1 MNNHLKGLL
10 IAFFGI
16 VILTPDAVLV
26 RLADSNSWTVLF
38 WRGIFFATG
47 IIVILLLTYRSK
59 AVNELINIGKGG
71 VLIGILTALGGTSF
85 ILAIHYTSI
94 AKTLVIISTSP
105 IMVAI
110 ISLLML
116 KEKPEFY
123 TWISMII
130 VFIGIYIVMAGDSGG
145 MNLMGNFFALV
156 SVIIGG
162 FSFTLLRKYKNV
174 NMVPAMAVNG
184 IVIAFIGF
192 IFADS
197 LVLSSQSMLYIFA
210 SGIVLAVSFSLITI
224 APQYIPAPEVAMFFP
239 LGTVLGTLLAWIVIK
254 EEPSSNA
261 LIGGAIVI
269 ITLFSHAWYSAK
281 SYQKVNNKPIAK

>member
-1 MNNHLKGLL
+1 MFSVNSHLKGLL

-26 RLADSNSWTVLF
+26 RLADSDSWTVLF
-38 WRGIFFATG
+38 WRGIFFAAG
-47 IIVILLLTYRSK
+47 IIVILLITYRSK

-71 VLIGILTALGGTSF
+71 VLIGLLTALGGTSF

-94 AKTLVIISTSP
+94 AKTLVIISISP

-110 ISLLML
+110 VSLIML
-116 KEKPEFY
+116 KEKPALY
-123 TWISMII
+123 TWLSMII
-130 VFIGIYIVMAGDSGG
+130 VFIGIYIVMAGDKSG
-145 MNLMGNFFALV
+145 MNLMGNLFALT
-156 SVIIGG
+156 SVIVGG

-184 IVIAFIGF
+184 IAIALIGF

-197 LVLSSQSMLYIFA
+197 LVLSSQSMLYILA

-239 LGTVLGTLLAWIVIK
+239 LGTVLGTLLAWLVVK
-254 EEPSSNA
+254 EQPPSNA
-261 LIGGAIVI
+261 LIGGSIVI
-269 ITLFSHAWYSAK
+269 VTLFCHAWYSTKLA
-281 SYQKVNNKPIAK
+281 

>member
-1 MNNHLKGLL
+1 MNSHLKGLL

-38 WRGIFFATG
+38 WRGIFFAAG
-47 IIVILLLTYRSK
+47 IIVILLITYRSK

-71 VLIGILTALGGTSF
+71 VLIGLLTALGGTSF

-94 AKTLVIISTSP
+94 AKTLIIISISP

-110 ISLLML
+110 VSLIML
-116 KEKPEFY
+116 KEKLALY
-123 TWISMII
+123 TWLSMIL
-130 VFIGIYIVMAGDSGG
+130 VFIGIYIVMSGDTSG
-145 MNLMGNFFALV
+145 MNLMGNLFALAAV
-156 SVIIGG
+156 VIGG

-184 IVIAFIGF
+184 IAIALIGF
-192 IFADS
+192 VFADS
-197 LVLSSQSMLYIFA
+197 LVLSSQSMLYILA
-210 SGIVLAVSFSLITI
+210 SGVVLAVSFSLITI

-239 LGTVLGTLLAWIVIK
+239 LGTVLGTLMAWIVGI
-254 EEPSSNA
+254 EQPPSNA
-261 LIGGAIVI
+261 LIGGSIVI
-269 ITLFSHAWYSAK
+269 VTLFCHAWYSTKLA
-281 SYQKVNNKPIAK
+281 QKLK

>member
-1 MNNHLKGLL
+1 VNSHLKGLL

-16 VILTPDAVLV
+16 VILAPDAVLV
-26 RLADSNSWTVLF
+26 RLADSDSWTVLF
-38 WRGIFFATG
+38 WRGIFFAAG
-47 IIVILLLTYRSK
+47 IIVILLITYRSK

-71 VLIGILTALGGTSF
+71 VLIGLLTALGGTSF

-94 AKTLVIISTSP
+94 AKTLVIISISP

-110 ISLLML
+110 ISLIML
-116 KEKPEFY
+116 KEKPALY
-123 TWISMII
+123 TWLSMII
-130 VFIGIYIVMAGDSGG
+130 VFVGIYIVMAGDKSG
-145 MNLMGNFFALV
+145 MNLMGNLFALT
-156 SVIIGG
+156 SVIVGG

-184 IVIAFIGF
+184 ITIAFIGL

-197 LVLSSQSMLYIFA
+197 LVLSSQSMLYILG

-239 LGTVLGTLLAWIVIK
+239 LGTVLGTLIAWIVIK
-254 EEPSSNA
+254 EQPSSNA
-261 LIGGAIVI
+261 LIGGSIVI
-269 ITLFSHAWYSAK
+269 VTLFCHAWHS
-281 SYQKVNNKPIAK
+281 NKLTQNLK

>member
-26 RLADSNSWTVLF
+26 RLADSDSWTVLF

-239 LGTVLGTLLAWIVIK
+239 LGTVLGTLIAWIVIK

-281 SYQKVNNKPIAK
+281 SYQKVNNKHIAK

>member
-1 MNNHLKGLL
+1 MFSVNSRLKGWL

-38 WRGIFFATG
+38 WRGIFFAAG
-47 IIVILLLTYRSK
+47 IIVILLITYRSK

-71 VLIGILTALGGTSF
+71 VLIGLLTALGGTSF

-94 AKTLVIISTSP
+94 AKTLVIISISP

-110 ISLLML
+110 VSLIML
-116 KEKPEFY
+116 KEKPALY
-123 TWISMII
+123 TWLSMII
-130 VFIGIYIVMAGDSGG
+130 VFIGIYIVMAGDKSGV
-145 MNLMGNFFALV
+145 NLMGNLFALT
-156 SVIIGG
+156 SVIVGG

-184 IVIAFIGF
+184 IAIAFIGF
-192 IFADS
+192 VFADS

-239 LGTVLGTLLAWIVIK
+239 LGTVLGTLMAWIIIK
-254 EEPSSNA
+254 EEPSGNA
-261 LIGGAIVI
+261 LIGGSIVI
-269 ITLFSHAWYSAK
+269 ITLFCHAWYSAK
-281 SYQKVNNKPIAK
+281 LSSK

>member
-1 MNNHLKGLL
+1 MNSHLKGLL

-38 WRGIFFATG
+38 WRGIFFAAG
-47 IIVILLLTYRSK
+47 IIVILLITYRSK

-71 VLIGILTALGGTSF
+71 VLIGLLTALGGTSF

-94 AKTLVIISTSP
+94 AKTLVIISISP

-110 ISLLML
+110 VSLIML
-116 KEKPEFY
+116 KEKPALY
-123 TWISMII
+123 TWLSMII
-130 VFIGIYIVMAGDSGG
+130 VFIGIYIVMAGDKSG
-145 MNLMGNFFALV
+145 MNLMGNLFALT
-156 SVIIGG
+156 SVIVGG

-184 IVIAFIGF
+184 IAIAFIGF
-192 IFADS
+192 VFADS
-197 LVLSSQSMLYIFA
+197 LVLSSQSMLYILA

-239 LGTVLGTLLAWIVIK
+239 LGTVLGTLMAWIIIK
-254 EEPSSNA
+254 EEPSGNA
-261 LIGGAIVI
+261 LIGGSIVI
-269 ITLFSHAWYSAK
+269 ITLFCHAWYSAK
-281 SYQKVNNKPIAK
+281 LSSK

>member
-1 MNNHLKGLL
+1 MNSHLKGLL

-38 WRGIFFATG
+38 WRGIFFAAG
-47 IIVILLLTYRSK
+47 IIVILLITYRSK

-71 VLIGILTALGGTSF
+71 VLIGLLTALGGTSF

-94 AKTLVIISTSP
+94 AKTLVIISISP

-110 ISLLML
+110 VSLIML
-116 KEKPEFY
+116 KEKPALY
-123 TWISMII
+123 TWLSMIL
-130 VFIGIYIVMAGDSGG
+130 VFIGIYIVMSGDTSG
-145 MNLMGNFFALV
+145 MNLMGNLFALAAV
-156 SVIIGG
+156 VIGG

-184 IVIAFIGF
+184 IAIALIGF
-192 IFADS
+192 VFADS
-197 LVLSSQSMLYIFA
+197 LVLSSQSMLYILA
-210 SGIVLAVSFSLITI
+210 SGVVLAVSFSLITI

-239 LGTVLGTLLAWIVIK
+239 LGTVLGILIAWIVVK
-254 EEPSSNA
+254 EQPPSNA
-261 LIGGAIVI
+261 LIGGSIVI
-269 ITLFSHAWYSAK
+269 VTLFCHAWYSTKLA
-281 SYQKVNNKPIAK
+281 QKLK

>member
-1 MNNHLKGLL
+1 VNSHLKGLL

-26 RLADSNSWTVLF
+26 RLADSDSWTVLF
-38 WRGIFFATG
+38 WRGIFFASG
-47 IIVILLLTYRSK
+47 IIVILLITYRSK

-71 VLIGILTALGGTSF
+71 VLIGLLTALGGTSF

-94 AKTLVIISTSP
+94 AKTLVIISISP

-110 ISLLML
+110 VSLIML
-116 KEKPEFY
+116 KEKPALY
-123 TWISMII
+123 TWLSMII
-130 VFIGIYIVMAGDSGG
+130 VFIGIYIVMAGDKSG
-145 MNLMGNFFALV
+145 MNLMGNLFALT
-156 SVIIGG
+156 SVILGG

-184 IVIAFIGF
+184 IAIALIGF

-197 LVLSSQSMLYIFA
+197 LVLSSQSMLYILA

-239 LGTVLGTLLAWIVIK
+239 LGTVLGTLIAWIVIK
-254 EEPSSNA
+254 EQPSSNA
-261 LIGGAIVI
+261 LIGGSIVI
-269 ITLFSHAWYSAK
+269 LTLFCHAWYSTKLA
-281 SYQKVNNKPIAK
+281 QKLK

>member
-1 MNNHLKGLL
+1 MNSHLKGLL

-38 WRGIFFATG
+38 WRGLFFAAG
-47 IIVILLLTYRSK
+47 IVVILLITYRSK

-71 VLIGILTALGGTSF
+71 VLIGLLTGLGGTSF

-94 AKTLVIISTSP
+94 AKTLVIISISP

-110 ISLLML
+110 VSLIML
-116 KEKPEFY
+116 KEKPALY

-130 VFIGIYIVMAGDSGG
+130 VFIGIYIVMAGDKSG
-145 MNLMGNFFALV
+145 MNLMGNLFALI
-156 SVIIGG
+156 SVILGG

-184 IVIAFIGF
+184 IAIALVGF
-192 IFADS
+192 VFADS
-197 LVLSSQSMLYIFA
+197 LVLSSQSMMYILA
-210 SGIVLAVSFSLITI
+210 SGIVLAVSFSLITM

-239 LGTVLGTLLAWIVIK
+239 LGTVLGTLMAWIVLK
-254 EEPSSNA
+254 EQPSSNA
-261 LIGGAIVI
+261 LMGGSIVI
-269 ITLFSHAWYSAK
+269 ATLFCHAWYS
-281 SYQKVNNKPIAK
+281 NKLAQNLK

>member
-1 MNNHLKGLL
+1 MFSLNNHLKGLL

-26 RLADSNSWTVLF
+26 RLADSDSWTVLF
-38 WRGIFFATG
+38 WRGIFFAAG
-47 IIVILLLTYRSK
+47 IIVILLITYRSK

-71 VLIGILTALGGTSF
+71 VLIGLLTALGGTSF

-94 AKTLVIISTSP
+94 AKTLVIISISP

-110 ISLLML
+110 VSLIML
-116 KEKPEFY
+116 KEKPALY
-123 TWISMII
+123 TWLSMII
-130 VFIGIYIVMAGDSGG
+130 VFIGIYIVMAGDKSG
-145 MNLMGNFFALV
+145 MNLMGNLFALT
-156 SVIIGG
+156 SVIVGG

-184 IVIAFIGF
+184 IAIAFIGF
-192 IFADS
+192 VFADS
-197 LVLSSQSMLYIFA
+197 LVLSSQSMLYILA

-239 LGTVLGTLLAWIVIK
+239 LGTVLGTLMAWIIIK
-254 EEPSSNA
+254 EEPSGNA
-261 LIGGAIVI
+261 LIGGSIVI
-269 ITLFSHAWYSAK
+269 ITLFCHAWYSAK
-281 SYQKVNNKPIAK
+281 LSSK

>member
-1 MNNHLKGLL
+1 VNSHLKGLL

-26 RLADSNSWTVLF
+26 RLADSDSWTVLF
-38 WRGIFFATG
+38 WRGIFFAAG
-47 IIVILLLTYRSK
+47 IIVILLITYRSK

-71 VLIGILTALGGTSF
+71 VLIGLLTALGGTSF

-94 AKTLVIISTSP
+94 AKTLVIISISP

-110 ISLLML
+110 VSLIML
-116 KEKPEFY
+116 KEKPALY
-123 TWISMII
+123 TWLSMII
-130 VFIGIYIVMAGDSGG
+130 VFIGIYIVMAGDKSGV
-145 MNLMGNFFALV
+145 NLMGNLFALT
-156 SVIIGG
+156 SVIVGG

-184 IVIAFIGF
+184 IAIAFIGF
-192 IFADS
+192 VFADS

-210 SGIVLAVSFSLITI
+210 SGIVLSVSFSLITI

-239 LGTVLGTLLAWIVIK
+239 LGTVLGTLIAWIVIK
-254 EEPSSNA
+254 EEPSGNA
-261 LIGGAIVI
+261 LIGGSIVI
-269 ITLFSHAWYSAK
+269 ITLFCHAWYSAK
-281 SYQKVNNKPIAK
+281 LSSK

>member
-1 MNNHLKGLL
+1 MFSVNSHLKGLL

-38 WRGIFFATG
+38 WRGIFFAAG
-47 IIVILLLTYRSK
+47 IIVILLITYRSK

-71 VLIGILTALGGTSF
+71 VLIGLLTALGGTSF

-94 AKTLVIISTSP
+94 AKTLVIISISP

-110 ISLLML
+110 VSLIML
-116 KEKPEFY
+116 KEKPALY
-123 TWISMII
+123 TWLSMII
-130 VFIGIYIVMAGDSGG
+130 VFIGIYIVMAGDKSG
-145 MNLMGNFFALV
+145 MNLMGNLFALT
-156 SVIIGG
+156 SVIVGG

-184 IVIAFIGF
+184 ITIAFIGL

-197 LVLSSQSMLYIFA
+197 LVLSSQSMLYILG

-239 LGTVLGTLLAWIVIK
+239 LGTVLGTLIAWIVIK
-254 EEPSSNA
+254 EQPSSNA
-261 LIGGAIVI
+261 LIGGSIVI
-269 ITLFSHAWYSAK
+269 VTLFCHAWHS
-281 SYQKVNNKPIAK
+281 NKLTQNLK

>member
-110 ISLLML
+110 ISLFML

-145 MNLMGNFFALV
+145 MNLMGNFFALA

-192 IFADS
+192 VFADS

-239 LGTVLGTLLAWIVIK
+239 LGTVLGTLIAWIVIK

-269 ITLFSHAWYSAK
+269 ITLFSHAWYSAT
-281 SYQKVNNKPIAK
+281 SYQKVNNKHIAK

>member
-239 LGTVLGTLLAWIVIK
+239 LGTVLGTLIAWIVLK

>member
-145 MNLMGNFFALV
+145 MNLMGNFFALA

-184 IVIAFIGF
+184 VVIAFIGF

-239 LGTVLGTLLAWIVIK
+239 LGTVLGTLIAWIVLK

-269 ITLFSHAWYSAK
+269 ITLFSHAWYSAT
-281 SYQKVNNKPIAK
+281 SYQKVNNKHIAK

>member
-38 WRGIFFATG
+38 WRGIFFAIG

-110 ISLLML
+110 ISLFML

-145 MNLMGNFFALV
+145 MNLMGNFFALA

-192 IFADS
+192 VFADS

-239 LGTVLGTLLAWIVIK
+239 LGTVLGTLIAWIVLK

-269 ITLFSHAWYSAK
+269 ITLFSHAWYSAT
-281 SYQKVNNKPIAK
+281 SYQNVNNKYIAK

>member
-1 MNNHLKGLL
+1 MNSHLKGLL

-16 VILTPDAVLV
+16 LILTPDAVLV

-38 WRGIFFATG
+38 WRGLFFAAG
-47 IIVILLLTYRSK
+47 IVVILLITYRSK

-71 VLIGILTALGGTSF
+71 VLIGLLTALGGTSF

-94 AKTLVIISTSP
+94 AKTLVIISISP

-110 ISLLML
+110 VSFIML
-116 KEKPEFY
+116 KEKPALY

-130 VFIGIYIVMAGDSGG
+130 VFIGIYIVMAGDRSG
-145 MNLMGNFFALV
+145 MNLMGNLFALTP
-156 SVIIGG
+156 VILGG

-184 IVIAFIGF
+184 VAIAFIGF
-192 IFADS
+192 VFADS
-197 LVLSSQSMLYIFA
+197 LVLSSQSMLYILA

-239 LGTVLGTLLAWIVIK
+239 LGTVLGTLMAWIIIK
-254 EEPSSNA
+254 EEPSGNA
-261 LIGGAIVI
+261 LIGGSIVI
-269 ITLFSHAWYSAK
+269 ITLFCHAWYSAK
-281 SYQKVNNKPIAK
+281 LSSK

>member
-1 MNNHLKGLL
+1 VNNHLKGLL

-145 MNLMGNFFALV
+145 MNLMGNFFALA

-239 LGTVLGTLLAWIVIK
+239 LGTVLGTLIAWIVLK

-269 ITLFSHAWYSAK
+269 ITLFSHAWYSAT
-281 SYQKVNNKPIAK
+281 SYQKVNNKHIAK

>member
-1 MNNHLKGLL
+1 MNSHLKGLL

-16 VILTPDAVLV
+16 LILTPDAVLV

-38 WRGIFFATG
+38 WRGLFFAAG
-47 IIVILLLTYRSK
+47 IVVILLITYRSK

-71 VLIGILTALGGTSF
+71 VLIGLLTALGGTSF

-94 AKTLVIISTSP
+94 AKTLVIISISP

-110 ISLLML
+110 VSLIML
-116 KEKPEFY
+116 KEKPALY

-130 VFIGIYIVMAGDSGG
+130 VFIGIYIVMAGDSSG
-145 MNLMGNFFALV
+145 MNLMGNFFALA

-184 IVIAFIGF
+184 IAIAFIGF
-192 IFADS
+192 VFADS
-197 LVLSSQSMLYIFA
+197 LVLSSQSMLYILA

-239 LGTVLGTLLAWIVIK
+239 LGTVLGTLMAWIIIK
-254 EEPSSNA
+254 EEPSGNA
-261 LIGGAIVI
+261 LIGGSIVI
-269 ITLFSHAWYSAK
+269 ITLFCHAWYSAK
-281 SYQKVNNKPIAK
+281 LSSK

>member
-145 MNLMGNFFALV
+145 MNLMGNFFALA

-269 ITLFSHAWYSAK
+269 ITLFSHAWYSAT

>member
-1 MNNHLKGLL
+1 VFSVNSHLKGLL

-16 VILTPDAVLV
+16 VILAPDAVLV
-26 RLADSNSWTVLF
+26 RLADSDSWTVLF
-38 WRGIFFATG
+38 WRGIFFAAG
-47 IIVILLLTYRSK
+47 IIVILLITYRSK

-71 VLIGILTALGGTSF
+71 VLIGLLTALGGTSF

-94 AKTLVIISTSP
+94 AKTLVIISISP

-110 ISLLML
+110 ISLIML
-116 KEKPEFY
+116 KEKPALY
-123 TWISMII
+123 TWLSMII
-130 VFIGIYIVMAGDSGG
+130 VFVGIYIVMAGDKSG
-145 MNLMGNFFALV
+145 MNLMGNLFALT
-156 SVIIGG
+156 SVIVGG

-184 IVIAFIGF
+184 ITIAFIGL

-197 LVLSSQSMLYIFA
+197 LVLSSQSMLYILG

-239 LGTVLGTLLAWIVIK
+239 LGTVLGTLIAWIVIK
-254 EEPSSNA
+254 EQPSSNA
-261 LIGGAIVI
+261 LIGGSIVI
-269 ITLFSHAWYSAK
+269 VTLFCHAWHS
-281 SYQKVNNKPIAK
+281 NKLTQNLK

>member
-1 MNNHLKGLL
+1 MNSHLKGLL

-26 RLADSNSWTVLF
+26 RLADSDSWTVLF
-38 WRGIFFATG
+38 WRGIFFAAG
-47 IIVILLLTYRSK
+47 IIVILFITYRSK

-71 VLIGILTALGGTSF
+71 VLIGLLTALGGTSF

-94 AKTLVIISTSP
+94 AKTLVIISISP

-110 ISLLML
+110 VSLIML
-116 KEKPEFY
+116 KEKPALY
-123 TWISMII
+123 TWLSMII
-130 VFIGIYIVMAGDSGG
+130 VFIGIYIVMAGDRSG
-145 MNLMGNFFALV
+145 MNLMGNLFALT
-156 SVIIGG
+156 SVILGG

-184 IVIAFIGF
+184 IAIAFIGF
-192 IFADS
+192 VFADS
-197 LVLSSQSMLYIFA
+197 LVLSSQSMLYILA

-239 LGTVLGTLLAWIVIK
+239 LGTVLGTLMAWIIIK
-254 EEPSSNA
+254 EEPSGNA
-261 LIGGAIVI
+261 LIGGSIVI
-269 ITLFSHAWYSAK
+269 ITLFCHAWYSAK
-281 SYQKVNNKPIAK
+281 LSSK

>member
-1 MNNHLKGLL
+1 MNSHLKGLL

-26 RLADSNSWTVLF
+26 RLADSDSWTVLF
-38 WRGIFFATG
+38 WRGIFFAAG
-47 IIVILLLTYRSK
+47 IIVILLITYRSK

-71 VLIGILTALGGTSF
+71 VLIGLLTALGGTSF

-94 AKTLVIISTSP
+94 AKTLVIISISP

-110 ISLLML
+110 ISLIML
-116 KEKPEFY
+116 KEKPALY
-123 TWISMII
+123 TWLSMIV
-130 VFIGIYIVMAGDSGG
+130 VFIGIYIVMAGDKSG
-145 MNLMGNFFALV
+145 MNLVGNLFALT
-156 SVIIGG
+156 SVIMGG

-184 IVIAFIGF
+184 IAIALIGF

-197 LVLSSQSMLYIFA
+197 LVLSSQSMLYILA

-239 LGTVLGTLLAWIVIK
+239 LGTVLGTLIAWIVIK
-254 EEPSSNA
+254 EQPSSNA
-261 LIGGAIVI
+261 LIGGSIVI
-269 ITLFSHAWYSAK
+269 LTLFCHAWYSTKLAQNLK
-281 SYQKVNNKPIAK
+281 

>member
-239 LGTVLGTLLAWIVIK
+239 LGTVLGTLIAWIVLK

-269 ITLFSHAWYSAK
+269 ITLFSHAWYSATN
-281 SYQKVNNKPIAK
+281 YQKVNNKPIAK